1 MSILTIEFIL
11 GLRQVEFY
19 QSARYNLMCFNSFLK
34 ECFMKTLL
42 GVVVNVVTVVLAV
55 VALAGCHTV
64 QGLGQDISSGGQALS
79 QGASQIH
86 HDMSHH

>member
-1 MSILTIEFIL
+1 
-11 GLRQVEFY
+11 
-19 QSARYNLMCFNSFLK
+19 
-34 ECFMKTLL
+34 MKTLL
-42 GVVVNVVTVVLAV
+42 DVVVKVVTVVLAV